1 VTDKEKIDRL
11 HKLLIEAR
19 IFLMARGV
27 YYYSNERRGP
37 ASHLVD
43 RIDAALETKDES
55 YGK

>member
-1 VTDKEKIDRL
+1 MTDKEKIDRL